1 MQRYERAALRRARE
15 RRRLTQLELANA
27 LGMTRIY
34 IVDIETGRKN
44 PSFETMAKWV
54 QALGAHGGMD
64 LFDQWRPLDPITY
77 EKRRAWGEAI
87 RRGHV
92 ERALRRERE
101 RQGRG

>member
-1 MQRYERAALRRARE
+1 MGDFCRMQRYERAALRHARE
-15 RRRLTQLELANA
+15 KRGLTQLELAGA
-27 LGMTRIY
+27 FGMTRIY

-54 QALGAHGGMD
+54 RALGAHGSMD

-87 RRGHV
+87 RRGTR
-92 ERALRRERE
+92 ERALRP
-101 RQGRG
+101 